1 MVSYSMEGRVQSL
14 MYAVYGWMSVALAIT
29 AITAYYIASM
39 PGMLMALMKNPM
51 LLIFIFIAQIAL
63 VIGLAYFLPRMSL
76 TTAIIMFTLYAVS
89 VGITISSIFLVYT
102 QASIATTFFVT
113 AGMFAGMSLYGYF
126 TKADLTTVGNIGIMI
141 LWGLIISMFINWF
154 LQSPMFDLVISGIG
168 VVVFA
173 LLTAYDTQKIKQIGQ
188 HMLIQD
194 EQVMGKVAV
203 IGALTLYLDFINL
216 FLFLLRFLGNRR
228 ED

>member
-1 MVSYSMEGRVQSL
+1 MNSYSIEGRVQSL
-14 MYAVYGWMSVALAIT
+14 MYAVYGWMSVALIIT
-29 AITAYYIASM
+29 AITAYYLALTPAFIM
-39 PGMLMALMKNPM
+39 TLMKSPM
-51 LLIFIFIAQIAL
+51 LLILIFVVQIGL
-63 VIGLAYFLPRMSL
+63 VIGLTAFLARMSL
-76 TTAIIMFTLYAVS
+76 TTAIVMFTLYAVS
-89 VGITISSIFLVYT
+89 VGLTLSSIFLVYT

-113 AGMFAGMSLYGYF
+113 AGMFAGMSLYGYL
-126 TKADLTTVGNIGIMI
+126 TKADLTTVGSISVMI
-141 LWGLIISMFINWF
+141 LWGLIISMLVNWF
-154 LQSPMFDLVISGIG
+154 VQSPMFDLIISGIG
-168 VVVFA
+168 VIVFA

-188 HMLIQD
+188 HMIAS